1 MTAAKLG
8 STQADCKGM

>member
-8 STQADCKGM
+8 STQADWKGM